1 MAVLSG
7 SGVVLVLEVS
17 GAPQWLMEV
26 VFMSTT
32 KATMGSA
39 PAAVQLARQRPSSIG
54 ELLPKTRLF
63 LEEPSHLNPQE
74 GHLNKYFMLK

>member
-17 GAPQWLMEV
+17 GALQWLMGV

-32 KATMGSA
+32 KVTMGSA
-39 PAAVQLARQRPSSIG
+39 PVAVPLALQRPSSIG
-54 ELLPKTRLF
+54 ELLPKTLLF
-63 LEEPSHLNPQE
+63 LEESSHLNPQE
-74 GHLNKYFMLK
+74 GNLNDYFMLK